1 MVSSLPDFPPPC
13 LIFEGRIS
21 VLYYKPMTNVND
33 DSRVVNKLEAS
44 LTDDTRVIIY
54 DHNMFSV
61 QATGANTLSG
71 ARKLLTALLTNI
83 RLGWKLLLL

>member
-1 MVSSLPDFPPPC
+1 M
-13 LIFEGRIS
+13 I
-21 VLYYKPMTNVND
+21 VND
-33 DSRVVNKLEAS
+33 DSRVINKLEAL

-54 DHNMFSV
+54 DRNMFSV

-83 RLGWKLLLL
+83 RQGLDIASSVTKRTNLLQ